1 MLCTAVICST
11 LTEEIYL
18 LMTSMHCILSTFSV
32 FLPRECKLCDL
43 FIPHGPR
50 YFVNHFS
57 LQPKK
62 LSLCYKLWFFN
73 LFLNCN
79 PKKSR
84 RSHSIKSVFANFTT
98 FNKVQA
104 YFIFQ
109 FNFSNALSWILRGMQ
124 GSNCKHISCR
134 VSL

>member
-1 MLCTAVICST
+1 MYCS
-11 LTEEIYL
+11 
-18 LMTSMHCILSTFSV
+18 
-32 FLPRECKLCDL
+32 DL
-43 FIPHGPR
+43 QYTNR
-50 YFVNHFS
+50 RNLFVNDKYALHFVNIFSISTKGMQTVWLIYSAWSALFRQSFS

-98 FNKVQA
+98 YNKVQA